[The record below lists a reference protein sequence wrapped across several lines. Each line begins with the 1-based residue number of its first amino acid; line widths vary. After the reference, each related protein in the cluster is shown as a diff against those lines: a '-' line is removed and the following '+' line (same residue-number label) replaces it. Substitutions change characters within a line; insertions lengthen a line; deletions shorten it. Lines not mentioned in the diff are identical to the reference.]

1 MTRTAYLIVDIEV
14 SDAGTYEEYIRQVPD
29 VVRQY
34 GGRYLART
42 ADVAPLAG
50 GWRPDRVIVLE
61 FPTMEHLAAFGAS
74 PEYRALAP
82 LREASTRTRSIAV
95 PGVEGQPG

>member
-1 MTRTAYLIVDIEV
+1 MAAYLIVEIEV
-14 SDAGTYEEYIRQVPD
+14 IDGATYEEYIAQVPA
-29 VVRQY
+29 VVNKY

-42 ADVAPLAG
+42 ADVVPLAG
-50 GWRPDRVIVLE
+50 GWMPERMIVIE
-61 FPTMEHLAAFGAS
+61 FPSMEQLAAFGAS

-95 PGVEGQPG
+95 PGVEGRPG